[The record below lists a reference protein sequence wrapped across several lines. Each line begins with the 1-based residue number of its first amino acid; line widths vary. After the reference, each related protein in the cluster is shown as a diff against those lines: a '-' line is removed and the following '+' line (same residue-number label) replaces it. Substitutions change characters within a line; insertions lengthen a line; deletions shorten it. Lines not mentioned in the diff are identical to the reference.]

1 MGTLGTDCAGAF
13 GTTLGIACGGAFVTT
28 LGTACGGAFGTT
40 LGTACGGVI
49 DATLGTAG
57 LIGGVGSVTL
67 GAPCAADDAE
77 ALVVAAFLIML
88 SLSSWTFSLSGD
100 SFLRTIVSNSA
111 MVASAVCLRRGDR
124 RSSSMV
130 GWL

>member
-13 GTTLGIACGGAFVTT
+13 GTTLG
-28 LGTACGGAFGTT
+28 TACGGAVGTT
-40 LGTACGGVI
+40 LGTACGGVR

-57 LIGGVGSVTL
+57 WIGGVGSGTL

-77 ALVVAAFLIML
+77 ALIVAAFLIKL
-88 SLSSWTFSLSGD
+88 SLFSSTFSLSGD
-100 SFLRTIVSNSA
+100 SLLRTIDSNSA
-111 MVASAVCLRRGDR
+111 MVASAVCLRRGDW

>member
-1 MGTLGTDCAGAF
+1 MGTLGAYCASAF
-13 GTTLGIACGGAFVTT
+13 DI
-28 LGTACGGAFGTT
+28 T

-49 DATLGTAG
+49 DATLGTADW
-57 LIGGVGSVTL
+57 IGGDGSGTL
-67 GAPCAADDAE
+67 GASCAVDDAE
-77 ALVVAAFLIML
+77 AVHWDNVAALFITP
-88 SLSSWTFSLSGD
+88 SFFSGAASLSGN
-100 SFLRTIVSNSA
+100 SLFLTIICNSA

>member
-1 MGTLGTDCAGAF
+1 MGTLGADCAGVF
-13 GTTLGIACGGAFVTT
+13 GTTI
-28 LGTACGGAFGTT
+28 GTACGGVFGTT
-40 LGTACGGVI
+40 LGTVCGVMDVI
-49 DATLGTAG
+49 LGTTG
-57 LIGGVGSVTL
+57 WIGGAGSGTL

-77 ALVVAAFLIML
+77 ALVIAAFLIML

-100 SFLRTIVSNSA
+100 SLLRTIVSNSA
-111 MVASAVCLRRGDR
+111 IIGLAVCLRRGDR

>member
-1 MGTLGTDCAGAF
+1 MGTLGTDCIGAV
-13 GTTLGIACGGAFVTT
+13 GTTLGTV
-28 LGTACGGAFGTT
+28 CGGAFGTT
-40 LGTACGGVI
+40 LGTACGGGI

-57 LIGGVGSVTL
+57 WIGGAGSGTL

-88 SLSSWTFSLSGD
+88 NLSSWTFSLAGD
-100 SFLRTIVSNSA
+100 SLLRTIVSNSA
-111 MVASAVCLRRGDR
+111 IVASAVCLRRGDR